1 MSNLLI
7 KWFQNSYGKENIDL
21 NTYGKSTGHSGSYST
36 NYQQTGRGLLMADE
50 VRMLDNDKA
59 ILLIRGEK
67 PVIDFKYDILK
78 HPNVK
83 YTADGDGKMYEHG
96 EVTRA
101 TGEIKELTEINKNM
115 KLSIDIKPMPIEKA
129 IREAEKRRLGVEKN
143 ISDWQRRQNES
154 NNFSAVIPYD
164 LESQREASK
173 EMLNDLTNR
182 NQKK

>member
-1 MSNLLI
+1 MYGNCDEFLYLRTATNNLHI

-21 NTYGKSTGHSGSYST
+21 NTYGKSTGHSCSYST
-36 NYQQTGRGLLMADE
+36 NYQQTGRELLMADE

-101 TGEIKELTEINKNM
+101 TGEIKELTEDELSELENVLVIQNFDNKDYNYEL
-115 KLSIDIKPMPIEKA
+115 LSEEDIE
-129 IREAEKRRLGVEKN
+129 EYLSE
-143 ISDWQRRQNES
+143 NE
-154 NNFSAVIPYD
+154 
-164 LESQREASK
+164 
-173 EMLNDLTNR
+173 
-182 NQKK
+182 